1 MRHVRRQPGAL
12 GVILGSLLALVGALL
27 VGVGPASAAV
37 AAPTELTPNGSV
49 LQGSP
54 VLSWKHVTGATT
66 YNVELSRSHLFDSVI
81 YTTTTSNRHATPA
94 ATLPSGELY
103 WRVRSVTSTGTS
115 AWASA
120 MFENGERPGP
130 SRTTWDG
137 QTLPQPDSP
146 PILSWQAVPGATG
159 YEVEVDGTNSGF
171 ITASRYTTQ
180 TTSLVVPDPQE
191 NGVYDWR
198 VRALLGS
205 GVNTA
210 WSAPDTYVIGAL
222 PIVDGVVTPVNS
234 PDTDV
239 ADVVFDWEPVPG
251 AVTYE
256 LQVDDD
262 DSFSAPID
270 NVVVKGTRYSRP
282 QTYNNNQYWWR
293 VRARNIFGNA
303 QEWTEVPVR
312 QFRRSW
318 PDAPALVY
326 PNADATIGDDF
337 YYQWEPVPLASRYRL
352 EVGQDPNFSPGF
364 FKSCYTTETT
374 YTPGFTDHRGLGR
387 YIAGDLCMPHEPG
400 QTYYWRVQA
409 LDGSDKPGEVNGIYS
424 AISSFRYDPSMVQT
438 LAPRGGVMVDVPTLR
453 WNAFPDA
460 VEYDVTLSWNGG
472 SRSDTTASYSWTPIN
487 IKLDPARGPFEWT
500 VRAVDA
506 NGDRTAAPIV
516 GDRFSL
522 SGSLPVTA
530 ASPLTPLSP
539 SAGSTTT
546 ARFPT
551 LRWEPLAEAD
561 HYKIHI
567 ATSASTTFLT
577 LPGKYYYNEGSD
589 TTTDYL
595 RPGAYK
601 WFVTAHTSGGA
612 TLDSGELGAFEV
624 GDLGQVNG
632 QRIALHGTGLDSGAS
647 CDYSLA
653 SPIDEERICT
663 AMRGTPVLDWDP
675 VPDAG
680 YYMVYVSRDREFT
693 NMVYGSKSVLGDI
706 PTTQNTRWAPLW
718 SIPDSQAGD
727 AYYWYI
733 RPCKADGACAP
744 DPTTAGHAF
753 DKRSNQ
759 VLQRIPAPAAT
770 VANDVTFT
778 WDDYLSTNQDS
789 AYIDP
794 NTSEH
799 SPQAARSYH
808 LQVGTSPAFTTIVD
822 DVTVDQTTYT
832 AFNKTYPEGTL
843 YWRVQPVDGAG
854 NKLTWGPAMEFTKA
868 SPAVILDGPASGV
881 AAPTQ
886 PLRWKPT
893 DFAASYDI
901 EVYKNADKTASS
913 ANRVLSTNSKQVA
926 YSFTKPLAASTL
938 DYVWRVRSVDTDRRK
953 GSWSAWGAFRVG
965 GAAPV
970 VSGPAE
976 GATIGARDALFQWD
990 PLASATSYKFE
1001 RRNDGSTSAAET
1013 IVTSNTAYAPTRT
1026 ILSGSW
1032 RVTAR
1037 DASGGTLGVSP
1048 WRSYNVSTPPAP
1060 DTTAPRVIKRS
1071 PVTVAKVRANFVA
1084 VFNERV
1090 YNVSGRTMK
1099 LFMKG
1104 STKPVAARVTLSADR
1119 KTAKLNPVRNL
1130 RRGRVY
1136 ILRLNSGI
1144 KDRAGNRLQGVVWR
1158 ARAK

>member
-12 GVILGSLLALVGALL
+12 GVILGTLLALVGALL
-27 VGVGPASAAV
+27 VGAGPAFAAV

-54 VLSWKHVTGATT
+54 VLSWRHVTGATS
-66 YNVELSRSHLFDSVI
+66 YNVELSRSHLFDTVI
-81 YTTTTSNRHATPA
+81 FSTTTTNRHATPA
-94 ATLPSGELY
+94 AALPTGELY
-103 WRVRSVTSTGTS
+103 WRVRSVTSSGTS

-130 SRTTWDG
+130 GRTTWNG

-146 PILSWQAVPGATG
+146 PILRWQAVPGATG

-222 PIVDGVVTPVNS
+222 PIVDGVVTPLNS
-234 PDTDV
+234 PDTSV
-239 ADVVFDWEPVPG
+239 TDVVFDWDPVPG

-270 NVVVKGTRYSRP
+270 TVVVKGTRYSRP

-303 QEWTEVPVR
+303 QEWTDVPVR
-312 QFRRSW
+312 QFRRHW

-326 PNADATIGDDF
+326 PQADTAVGDDF

-352 EVGQDPNFSPGF
+352 EVGQDPNFSPGYF
-364 FKSCYTTETT
+364 DWCYTTETT
-374 YTPGFTDHRGLGR
+374 YTPGFKYYRGLGR
-387 YIAGDLCMPHEPG
+387 TAPADKCMPHEPG

-409 LDGSDKPGEVNGIYS
+409 LDDSDRSDRTVNGIFS
-424 AISSFRYDPSMVQT
+424 AIQSFRYDPGMVQP
-438 LAPRGGVMVDVPTLR
+438 LSPRGGETVDIPTLR
-453 WNAFPDA
+453 WTAFPDA
-460 VEYDVTLSWNGG
+460 VKYEVTLSWNGG
-472 SRSDTTASYSWTPIN
+472 KTTATTASYSWTPVN
-487 IKLDPARGPFEWT
+487 LKLDPTKGPFEWT

-506 NGDRTAAPIV
+506 NGDKTAAPILA
-516 GDRFSL
+516 DRFSL
-522 SGSLPVTA
+522 SGSLPTSGA
-530 ASPLTPLSP
+530 AALTPLSP
-539 SAGSTTT
+539 SAGSPAT

-551 LRWEPLAEAD
+551 LRWEPLAGAD
-561 HYKIHI
+561 HYRIHLAA
-567 ATSASTTFLT
+567 ATDTTFLT
-577 LPGKYYYNEGSD
+577 LSSRFHYNEGSD
-589 TTTDYL
+589 INANYL

-601 WFVTAHTSGGA
+601 WFVTAHTVGGA
-612 TLDSGELGAFEV
+612 TLGSGELGAFQIA
-624 GDLGQVNG
+624 DLPQVSGQS
-632 QRIALHGTGLDSGAS
+632 IALHGTGLDSGAS

-653 SPIDEERICT
+653 SPIDEERVCT

-680 YYMVYVSRDREFT
+680 YYMVYVARDPDFT
-693 NMVYGSKSVLGDI
+693 DMVYGSKAAAQEI
-706 PTTQNTRWAPLW
+706 PTTQNTRWNPVWAV
-718 SIPDSQAGD
+718 PDGQAGD

-744 DPTTAGHAF
+744 DPTVAGHAF

-759 VLQRIPAPAAT
+759 VLQRTPAQAAT

-789 AYIDP
+789 AYMDP
-794 NTSEH
+794 NTREQS
-799 SPQAARSYH
+799 SQAARSYH

-832 AFNKTYPEGTL
+832 AFSKTYPDSTL

-868 SPAVILDGPASGV
+868 SSAVVLDGPASGV

-886 PLRWKPT
+886 PLRWIPA

-901 EVYKNADKTASS
+901 EVYKDADVSAS
-913 ANRVLSTNSKQVA
+913 AINRVLSANSKQVA
-926 YSFTKPLAASTL
+926 YSFTKPLAASNL
-938 DYVWRVRSVDTDRRK
+938 DYAWRVRTVDVDGRK
-953 GSWSAWGAFRVG
+953 GPWYWGAFRVG
-965 GAAPV
+965 GTAPV

-976 GATIGARDALFQWD
+976 GATVGARDALFQWD
-990 PLASATSYKFE
+990 PVASATSYKFE
-1001 RRNDGSTSAAET
+1001 RRNDGWTYAAET
-1013 IVTSNTAYAPTRT
+1013 IVTSNTAHAPTST

-1037 DASGGTLGVSP
+1037 DASGATLGVSP
-1048 WRSYNVSTPPAP
+1048 WRSFTVSTPPAP

-1130 RRGRVY
+1130 RRGKVY

-1144 KDRAGNRLQGVVWR
+1144 KDRAGNRIRGVVWR
-1158 ARAK
+1158 ARAS